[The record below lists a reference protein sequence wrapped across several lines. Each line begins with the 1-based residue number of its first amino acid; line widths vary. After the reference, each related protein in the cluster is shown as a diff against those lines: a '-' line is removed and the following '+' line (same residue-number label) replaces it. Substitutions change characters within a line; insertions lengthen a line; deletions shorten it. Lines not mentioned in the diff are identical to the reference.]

1 MYKINVFCNRWLDI
15 KLVFDIE
22 VWLLMIKIGI
32 MMVINKICDFMI

>member
-15 KLVFDIE
+15 KFVFDIE